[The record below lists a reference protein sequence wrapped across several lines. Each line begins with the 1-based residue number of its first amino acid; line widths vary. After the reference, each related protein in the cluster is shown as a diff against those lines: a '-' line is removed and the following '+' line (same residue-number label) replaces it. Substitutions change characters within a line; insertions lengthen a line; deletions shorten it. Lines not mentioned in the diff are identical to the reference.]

1 MSANKFPNESMPNGT
16 ADAAAVDLHVLD
28 ELKALGGDDDPG
40 LLLELIDLFLD
51 DAPRCLEE
59 MNRGLAEGDVKV
71 LERAA
76 HTLKSSS
83 ANLGAR
89 TLSTLCLRMEE
100 SARTNQL
107 DSLPA
112 LLRES
117 QQHWPRVVAALR
129 AARS

>member
-1 MSANKFPNESMPNGT
+1 MSASMSPNDALPNG
-16 ADAAAVDLHVLD
+16 DLEAVDPRVLR
-28 ELKALGGDDDPG
+28 ELAELGGEDDPG

-51 DAPRCLEE
+51 DAPRCLDE
-59 MNRGLAEGDVKV
+59 MQRGLSTGDVKL

-100 SARTNQL
+100 SARTNQVER
-107 DSLPA
+107 LPA
-112 LLRES
+112 LLTES

-129 AARS
+129 AVRS

>member
-1 MSANKFPNESMPNGT
+1 MSASMSPNDALPNG
-16 ADAAAVDLHVLD
+16 DSDAVDPRVLRD
-28 ELKALGGDDDPG
+28 LAELGGDDDPG

-59 MNRGLAEGDVKV
+59 MQRGLSTGDVKL

-100 SARTNQL
+100 SARTNQVER
-107 DSLPA
+107 LPA
-112 LLRES
+112 LLAES
-117 QQHWPRVVAALR
+117 QHHWPRVVAALR

>member
-1 MSANKFPNESMPNGT
+1 MSASMSPNDALPNG
-16 ADAAAVDLHVLD
+16 DFDAVDPRVLR
-28 ELKALGGDDDPG
+28 ELTELGGEDDPG

-51 DAPRCLEE
+51 DAPRCLDE
-59 MNRGLAEGDVKV
+59 MQRGLSTGDVKL

-100 SARTNQL
+100 SARSNQVER
-107 DSLPA
+107 LPA
-112 LLRES
+112 LLTES

>member
-1 MSANKFPNESMPNGT
+1 MSANKFPNDSSPSGGADTT
-16 ADAAAVDLHVLD
+16 AIDPHVLD
-28 ELKALGGDDDPG
+28 ELKALGGEDDPG
-40 LLLELIDLFLD
+40 LLLELIDLFLA

-59 MNRGLAEGDVKV
+59 MDRGLATGDVKA

-76 HTLKSSS
+76 HKLKSSS

-89 TLSTLCLRMEE
+89 TLSSLCLRMEE
-100 SARTNQL
+100 SARTNQI
-107 DSLPA
+107 DSLPR